1 MKLELLIA
9 FKYLIPRKK
18 RLSSAIVSLFSIG
31 IISLVTWLSIVF
43 ISVIYGLEQRWI
55 HDLSQL
61 HSPVKILPSSAYYD
75 SYYYQI
81 DRHADLSQYTTKTIG
96 EKLASSFADP
106 YDANSDYSLP
116 ENFPLPDTT
125 LNGELKDPVKVAFE
139 SLTPYLNQNQ
149 AQLLEF
155 EEGIGYVQMDRVPHP
170 NKSESRTFSQFVAY
184 PSDEVYKSR
193 VLPYEH
199 TDYGSSILNPF
210 NSSNE
215 GWEKDFAY
223 LQNTY
228 RGASIILPIN
238 YRDMGYKV
246 GDKGDLSIFS
256 PETQKEIKHPVYV
269 IGFYNPGLSPMGS
282 KIVFIDMDLASL
294 IRSES
299 TGLGMHNGLHVF
311 FPNTKQIT
319 PMKNEIEAILRQ
331 AGVDQ
336 YWEVSSLYDY
346 QYFKPILDQLRSDQV
361 LFLLVSIIILIVAC
375 SNVVTMSILLVNN
388 KKKEIGILK
397 AMGTPSRSLKI
408 IFSFCGALSGAIGVI
423 FGTAFAIITMKN
435 LSLIT
440 RGLSYLQG
448 REAFNSTF
456 FGQGLP
462 QEIHMPTIA
471 ILGLG
476 TLILAAISGA
486 LPARKVA
493 KMHVSDILKAE

>member
-18 RLSSAIVSLFSIG
+18 RLSSAVVSIFSIG

-61 HSPVKILPSSAYYD
+61 HSPIKISPSAVYYD
-75 SYYYQI
+75 SYYYQV
-81 DRHADLSQYTTKTIG
+81 DRHADLSQYTTKTIR
-96 EKLASSFADP
+96 EKLASPFIDP
-106 YDANSDYSLP
+106 YDPDLDYSLP
-116 ENFPLPDTT
+116 ENFPIPDTT
-125 LNGELKDPVKVAFE
+125 PNGELKDPVKIVFE

-155 EEGIGYVQMDRVPHP
+155 EEGIGYVQMDRIINPS
-170 NKSESRTFSQFVAY
+170 KSESRTFSQFVAY
-184 PSDEVYKSR
+184 HSDKIYKDR
-193 VLPYEH
+193 VLPYDH
-199 TDYGSSILNPF
+199 TDYSSEILNLF
-210 NSSNE
+210 NNSNE
-215 GWEKDFAY
+215 GWGKDFEN
-223 LQNTY
+223 LQNIY
-228 RGASIILPIN
+228 RGSSVILPTN
-238 YRDMGYKV
+238 YRDIGYRV
-246 GDKGDLSIFS
+246 GDKGNLSIFS
-256 PETQKEIKHPVYV
+256 PETQKEIQHPVYV

-311 FPNTKQIT
+311 FPSTKQIN
-319 PMKNEIEAILRQ
+319 PIKNQIQTILNQ
-331 AGVDQ
+331 ADVDQ

-397 AMGTPSRSLKI
+397 AMGTPSRSLKV
-408 IFSFCGALSGAIGVI
+408 IFSFCGALSGAIGAVL
-423 FGTAFAIITMKN
+423 GTTFAIITMKN

-462 QEIHMPTIA
+462 QEIHIPTIV